1 MAVVGRCQLRKI
13 LRRIG
18 MTQTELAERS
28 GKAEAKI
35 SDYCNDKSVM
45 SLGTAALIASIVG
58 CHIDD
63 LYEFHVESRQK
74 K

>member
-1 MAVVGRCQLRKI
+1 MAVVGRCQLRK
-13 LRRIG
+13 LLKKRG
-18 MTQTELAERS
+18 LTQTELAELS

-35 SDYCNDKSVM
+35 SDYVNNKSVM
-45 SLGTAALIASIVG
+45 SLGTAGLIANILN

-63 LYEFHVESRQK
+63 LYEFHFSERQK

>member
-1 MAVVGRCQLRKI
+1 MAVVGRCQLRKLLKQI
-13 LRRIG
+13 D
-18 MTQTELAERS
+18 MTQTELAELT

-35 SDYCNDKSVM
+35 SDYCNDKAVM
-45 SLGTAALIASIVG
+45 SLATAAVIAKVIG

-63 LYEFHVESRQK
+63 LYEFNLEHRQK

>member
-13 LRRIG
+13 LKQIG

-45 SLGTAALIASIVG
+45 SLSTAVVIASIVG
-58 CHIDD
+58 CQIED
-63 LYEFHVESRQK
+63 LYEYNLEPWQK